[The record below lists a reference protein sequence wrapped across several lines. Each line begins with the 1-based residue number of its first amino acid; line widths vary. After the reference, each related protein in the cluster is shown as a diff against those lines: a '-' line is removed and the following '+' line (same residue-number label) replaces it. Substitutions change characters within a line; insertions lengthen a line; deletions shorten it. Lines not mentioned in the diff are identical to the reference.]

1 MVLESDGVKTLYDFK
16 GKEYNL
22 EKIVS
27 FVEDRMKTPM
37 YTLPTL
43 FPEYRREKSE
53 LDALGLRKGDTSVH
67 LIGKVGGTRSALASA
82 LHILLALIKAM
93 ELYSSGRKKGRE
105 SIAGWLLVALPL
117 LAVHNPLIQNDDDDD
132 DDDGGGDV
140 DVDVGDDNDVVD
152 EKTRETLVTRNGPL
166 FRDRLLTGVG
176 FSREC
181 PYHRRP
187 AGLPHGII

>member
-27 FVEDRMKTPM
+27 FVEDRMKT
-37 YTLPTL
+37 L
-43 FPEYRREKSE
+43 
-53 LDALGLRKGDTSVH
+53 
-67 LIGKVGGTRSALASA
+67 GGTRSALASA

-117 LAVHNPLIQNDDDDD
+117 LAQNDDDDDDD
-132 DDDGGGDV
+132 DDDGGGEGDVDV

-166 FRDRLLTGVG
+166 FRDRLLTEGVG